1 MSATSDQ
8 VKKLIDNE
16 IKKQKDKLDL
26 KVDNAINLYRAGNE
40 KADKLVN
47 DIEKNIE
54 KAKKSKERVDSTI
67 DSIKSIQISFD
78 SSRKVAESTEKAS
91 TIGSA
96 LNPAAA
102 AVAFVQKFIIDK
114 LKVEIKDIKDEL
126 NVAPQ
131 ILDNLD
137 KFFKRTRIKLA
148 REKSRRAAQ
157 KRIAEENKKM
167 LS

>member
-1 MSATSDQ
+1 MS
-8 VKKLIDNE
+8 
-16 IKKQKDKLDL
+16 
-26 KVDNAINLYRAGNE
+26 
-40 KADKLVN
+40 
-47 DIEKNIE
+47 
-54 KAKKSKERVDSTI
+54 
-67 DSIKSIQISFD
+67 
-78 SSRKVAESTEKAS
+78 
-91 TIGSA
+91 
-96 LNPAAA
+96 
-102 AVAFVQKFIIDK
+102 QKFIIDK